1 MFNNFFAS
9 SAQRR
14 FNRALVLIASILTML
29 LLAGCVASA
38 KVYNNDKTVVYD
50 GALYNVSNVKT
61 INSNITGKLANEETI
76 SLKGAD
82 KKQIQK
88 YLNENGEVYVR
99 MSFGMDDQE
108 MLYRSKTIDSW
119 SDYNRMHKD
128 FQSAG
133 KKIASLLGD
142 KKKRQLKLK

>member
-1 MFNNFFAS
+1 
-9 SAQRR
+9 
-14 FNRALVLIASILTML
+14 
-29 LLAGCVASA
+29 
-38 KVYNNDKTVVYD
+38 
-50 GALYNVSNVKT
+50 
-61 INSNITGKLANEETI
+61 
-76 SLKGAD
+76 
-82 KKQIQK
+82 
-88 YLNENGEVYVR
+88 